1 MAQLPQI
8 PVVNAGALYVSGM
21 RLSNNAT
28 TPNTLLNVAAG
39 ACRNSTN
46 ENDIVISE
54 AVVISTGSRGALGLD
69 SGTIANNT
77 LYAVYAIGSSSNQI
91 GNGQP
96 YSEYPGVAM
105 LSTNFT
111 TPVLPQGYDM
121 FRRIGAVRTDGAAAI
136 LKFYQVGSGDSRTM
150 WYDVALATAVAGTNV
165 DDFTAVAL
173 TGLTPAVATEV
184 KVLASITPQVAG
196 NGVHL
201 RFTGSAAAVTGGQ
214 AILTGDV
221 AAVVATAVLSC
232 PQSAAAS
239 IDYVTDGTTTAT
251 LSVAG
256 YVDQL

>member
-121 FRRIGAVRTDGAAAI
+121 FRRIGAVRTNGSAAI
-136 LKFYQVGSGDSRTM
+136 LAFQQVGSGESRHM
-150 WYDVALATAVAGTNV
+150 HYDVALATSITAGASATYV
-165 DDFTAVAL
+165 
-173 TGLTPAVATEV
+173 AVATSGLV
-184 KVLASITPQVAG
+184 PAIDTDVDFLTVFTPTAG
-196 NGVHL
+196 DDTVNLSYSGVG
-201 RFTGSAAAVTGGQ
+201 TVGQ
-214 AILTGDV
+214 AVMSGSV
-221 AAVVATAVLSC
+221 AAVAKAGVLSC
-232 PQSAAAS
+232 PQKAAS
-239 IDYVTDGTTTAT
+239 GIFYKVTGSATAI
-251 LSVAG
+251 SVAG